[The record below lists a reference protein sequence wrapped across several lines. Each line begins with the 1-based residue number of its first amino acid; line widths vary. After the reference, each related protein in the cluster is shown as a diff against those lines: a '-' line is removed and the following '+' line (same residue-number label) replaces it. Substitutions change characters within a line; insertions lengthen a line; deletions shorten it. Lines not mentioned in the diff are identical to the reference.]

1 MWTRKLT
8 GRAMP
13 DTTEVLF
20 ARYGPGYRWL
30 AMFTAMSTTI
40 SAVLAAT
47 IVNVAI
53 PDIMGAFG
61 IDQITAQWLS
71 TGFLASMTGT
81 MLLVDWCMKSFGQR
95 TTMLFCLTLFLAGG
109 LLGGLSTSSDAL
121 IVSRVLQGAAAG
133 VIQPM
138 AMVSVYQVFP
148 PEKRGSAMGLYG
160 VGVVMAPAVGPFIG
174 GLLVDG
180 FGWRYVFFAGVPMA
194 MIGILLSSM
203 FLPSVATAPERPK
216 FDWLGFGLLV
226 VFLVSLLTAFTDGQ
240 IDGWRDTWVV
250 SRFAIAG
257 AAFATFIWWERH
269 TDLPML
275 QIRIFQQPGF
285 VGAGI
290 ISFILGAGLFGSTYL
305 IPLFVQTIQGLTP
318 TQSGLLLVPAGL
330 SMICLIPI
338 TGRLADRYEPGYIT
352 GFGLTLFAISFFLL
366 SFADV
371 NTDFL
376 TLAGLIMIS
385 RMGMGFI
392 FPSLS
397 AGSLRLLPMHLLAQ
411 GSSTMNFTRQ
421 LGGAFGVNFLAILL
435 DQQTGFFRDLLADTQ
450 NPSNQVT
457 EAYLRQ
463 VGEMAAAAGL
473 SDVQQAAV
481 ATEYLERVILLQ
493 ASQQGF
499 HVSFAASAVTFLI
512 ALFGAWH
519 MIRGRKRMKAQ
530 QGV

>member
-1 MWTRKLT
+1 VKPVRV
-8 GRAMP
+8 MP
-13 DTTEVLF
+13 ETTEVLF
-20 ARYGPGYRWL
+20 RRFGPGYRWL
-30 AMFTAMSTTI
+30 AMLTAMSTTI

-95 TTMLFCLTLFLAGG
+95 ATMLFCLGLFLFGG
-109 LLGGLSTSSDAL
+109 LLGGLSTSTDAL
-121 IVSRVLQGAAAG
+121 ILSRILQGAAAG

-148 PEKRGSAMGLYG
+148 PEKRGTAMGLYG

-194 MIGILLSSM
+194 MIGILLSSIFM
-203 FLPSVATAPERPK
+203 PSGATADERPK
-216 FDWLGFGLLV
+216 FDWIGFGLLV
-226 VFLVSLLTAFTDGQ
+226 GFLISLLTAFTDGQ

-250 SRFAIAG
+250 GRFILAG
-257 AAFATFIWWERH
+257 AAFVIFIWWERV
-269 TDLPML
+269 TPLPML
-275 QIRIFQQPGF
+275 QIRIFLQPGF
-285 VGAGI
+285 IGAGI
-290 ISFILGAGLFGSTYL
+290 ISFVLGAGLFGSTYL

-352 GFGLTLFAISFFLL
+352 GFGLTLFALSFYLL
-366 SFADV
+366 SSADV

-421 LGGAFGVNFLAILL
+421 LGGAFGVNLLAILL
-435 DQQTGFFRDLLADTQ
+435 DQQTGFFQDLLAATQ
-450 NPSNQVT
+450 DPSNHVT
-457 EAYLRQ
+457 EVYLAQ
-463 VGEMAAAAGL
+463 IAEMAAAAGL

-481 ATEYLERVILLQ
+481 ATEHLSRAVLLQ

-499 HVSFAASAVTFLI
+499 HVSFQASAFSFLI

-519 MIRGRKRMKAQ
+519 MVRGRRRSLTAAAPATA
-530 QGV
+530 